1 MPGNSFIWSAKPP
14 IAQISV
20 FLITKVY
27 KYIHR
32 TEMLPRHSSLKTAN
46 MTETFPIPDWQL
58 IWVKFIYMTDLFQ
71 VNFQGIYCC
80 ITTILTHHL
89 PRILYWSVTNLHSHM
104 LEGKNCERK
113 GAAERNCVHW
123 LQAPF
128 PLSSQGGEE
137 GLGNE
142 GVKPGKKV
150 WEVNFLVLSLFRIIL
165 LHF

>member
-46 MTETFPIPDWQL
+46 MTDTFPIPDWQL
-58 IWVKFIYMTDLFQ
+58 IWVKFIYVTDLFQ

-104 LEGKNCERK
+104 LEGKNPTMHQRQRPVGHYIYK
-113 GAAERNCVHW
+113 AILKRLH
-123 LQAPF
+123 
-128 PLSSQGGEE
+128 
-137 GLGNE
+137 
-142 GVKPGKKV
+142 KKSNYRHLADKHYGPQTR
-150 WEVNFLVLSLFRIIL
+150 E
-165 LHF
+165 